1 MAETKVTNTAAK
13 KPAAKPVAKA
23 TSEVKKPSTKA
34 TVKPAPKV
42 TESTEIKKETVAPKS
57 TKSKKQSISVKVSE
71 TSLPKEIFG
80 IEINEQA
87 VHDTVVSDRAS
98 KRQGTH
104 KVKHRGEVAGGGKK
118 P

>member
-1 MAETKVTNTAAK
+1 MAETKVT
-13 KPAAKPVAKA
+13 KPAAKATESKPVVKA
-23 TSEVKKPSTKA
+23 TSKPAAKA
-34 TVKPAPKV
+34 AVKPAAPKASEV
-42 TESTEIKKETVAPKS
+42 KETKKETVVKTQKTS
-57 TKSKKQSISVKVSE
+57 TAKALTVKV
-71 TSLPKEIFG
+71 TDVALPKTIFA

-87 VHDTVVSDRAS
+87 VHDTIISDRAS